1 MQENRLVQLTEKM
14 SHIVVIVFA
23 FLFPLFFL
31 PITSEFNEYNKIIL
45 LIITTVILTLLWVV
59 RVIVEKQ
66 IVVVKTPLD
75 SALLLVVI
83 VFILS
88 SITSVSR
95 FTSIFG
101 EFNSWHW
108 LTLELIA
115 WVVFLIIAVTQ
126 LKSKTIYIQ
135 IIKAFTISAFISAIL
150 AVLIYFKVFNA
161 ITFSGIFTYLDV
173 LKVNGFLPAGGG
185 ISAVVLFFVALL
197 FSGYFVYE
205 NAQKLKQNR
214 NANSLVKVLTPGLL
228 TVTIL
233 AGLLVTVISFL
244 PIRED
249 HLTFN
254 QLDFS
259 TSWKIASLTMRDY
272 PLFGTGPGT
281 YAVAYNAYRPI
292 AINQT
297 SNWTV
302 IFDRA
307 GSEYLTWLT
316 TLGLAGLFAFIFLI
330 VRIVVVG
337 KKMLTSTPGITVRY
351 PIFIALTSLLI
362 AYVFISSTVF
372 TTGIL
377 FLLLLIWFLYEK
389 ASSDQFLE
397 EVSLSLTSLRS
408 RIQQVD
414 GVNTNSVNTSSSV
427 IALVI
432 AAVVII
438 VNGVVLWYTV
448 SDFASNVSYAKAI
461 RAINENKPA
470 QEIYTAQGQAI
481 NLNPYRDEYRRAYAD
496 TNIRLANIIFQQKGK
511 DITDT
516 EKSDINILIEQAIR
530 EVRVTTEL
538 INPNSAYNWQVR
550 GNVYQNLLGYANG
563 ADQWAYAA
571 YQNAIR
577 LAPFD
582 QRLRVNMGS
591 LFFTL
596 ALNTKSEGTEG
607 EAPTSEVPNVPQ
619 SKEANLAQAEAAFLD
634 AIQLKSDYANAHY
647 NLAAVYKEAKRYDLA
662 QTQLEA
668 TLQIIDPA
676 SAEYQQVNTELDE
689 VKKLGQETK

>member
-1 MQENRLVQLTEKM
+1 MQKNGMVQLTEKI
-14 SHIVVIVFA
+14 SQIVVVGFA

-45 LIITTVILTLLWVV
+45 LIITTVVLTLLWVV
-59 RVIVEKQ
+59 RIIIEKQ

-75 SALLLVVI
+75 LALLLLVI

-108 LTLELIA
+108 LTIELVA
-115 WVVFLIIAVTQ
+115 WVVFLMMTITQ
-126 LKSKTIYIQ
+126 LKGKIVYNQ
-135 IIKAFTISAFISAIL
+135 IVKAFTASAFLSAIL
-150 AVLIYFKVFNA
+150 AILIYFKVFNNL
-161 ITFSGIFTYLDV
+161 TFTGVFQYFEVI
-173 LKVNGFLPAGGG
+173 KVNGFLPAGGG
-185 ISAVVLFFVALL
+185 ISAIVLFFVGLL
-197 FSGYFVYE
+197 FAGYFVYE
-205 NAQKLKQNR
+205 NIKLLKQSR
-214 NANSLVKVLTPGLL
+214 NANTLVKALTPGLV

-233 AGLLVTVISFL
+233 AGLIVTVISFL

-249 HLTFN
+249 RLTFN

-259 TSWKIASLTMRDY
+259 SSWKIATLTMRDY

-281 YAVAYNAYRPI
+281 YSVAYNAYRPI

-297 SNWTV
+297 NNWTT

-307 GSEYLTWLT
+307 GSEYLTLLT
-316 TLGLAGLFAFIFLI
+316 TLGLVGLFAFVFFI
-330 VRIVVVG
+330 VRIFVTG
-337 KKMLTSTPGITVRY
+337 KNMLASTPGVSLRY
-351 PIFIALTSLLI
+351 PIFIALGSLLF
-362 AYVFISSTVF
+362 AYIFVSSTVF
-372 TTGIL
+372 TTGVL
-377 FLLLLIWFLYEK
+377 FLLILIWLLYEK
-389 ASSDQFLE
+389 STNDQFVE
-397 EVSLSLTSLRS
+397 EVSLNLTSLKN
-408 RIQQVD
+408 RITAVD
-414 GVNTNSVNTSSSV
+414 GSTNVNASSSI
-427 IALVI
+427 IALIV

-438 VNGVVLWYTV
+438 VNGLVLWYTV

-496 TNIRLANIIFQQKGK
+496 TNIRLANIIAQQKGT

-516 EKSDINILIEQAIR
+516 DKTDITTLIEQAIR

-550 GNVYQNLLGYANG
+550 GNVYQNLLGVASG

-582 QRLRVNMGS
+582 PRLRVNMGS

-596 ALNTKSEGTEG
+596 ALNTKAEGTEG

-662 QTQLEA
+662 KTQLQA
-668 TLQIIDPA
+668 TLQIIDPQ
-676 SAEYQQVNTELDE
+676 SAEYQQVTTELE
-689 VKKLGQETK
+689 AVKKLALETK